1 MAAQA
6 PVIGGTY
13 DWFLNP
19 AKINTQ
25 AAPDV
30 FGIWDLTGATVTISF
45 VNPSGDGQQFS
56 ATVLS
61 ATAGTAHY
69 INLASLFTTAGDWG
83 VSWKISKSGTI
94 LETEIAYFTVK
105 ASGAAL

>member
-1 MAAQA
+1 MVHE
-6 PVIGGTY
+6 PVVIGGTY

-19 AKINTQ
+19 AQINTQ
-25 AAPDV
+25 AAPSV
-30 FGIWDLTGATVTISF
+30 FGVWDLTSATVTISF
-45 VNPSGDGQQFS
+45 INPSGDGTQFS

-69 INLASLFTTAGDWG
+69 INLAALFNTAGDWG
-83 VSWKISKSGTI
+83 VSWKVSKSGTI
-94 LETEIAYFTVK
+94 LETAIVYFKVY